1 MRAWG
6 TGIVAGLVLAA
17 APAAQ
22 AATTEY
28 GGGSRARTGGEGDV
42 AVGLSL
48 RVLDSGAVRY
58 RLTTTVVCP
67 GRNETYDVDEDGTGS
82 VKDGI
87 VTAFAT
93 RRLNYPTP
101 RVTATYAIRVTLAGD
116 RASGSVRVTGTRTR
130 NGRKAKC
137 TRSPDR
143 AVQLHVRGK
152 AIGDPVD
159 PAALATYYGLVERD
173 PNPARPSI
181 VLSVGSTG
189 RYALAR
195 WDATVPCDDGAI
207 ERFTNYSPRGTI
219 TERRYLVRETFN
231 LTYADGI
238 TAKARATIDAR
249 FVAGGVNGTVRLR
262 LTFFNK
268 RKRHLTDCDS
278 GALPFSAFVL

>member
-1 MRAWG
+1 M
-6 TGIVAGLVLAA
+6 GIVAGLLLAA

-28 GGGSRARTGGEGDV
+28 GGGSRAREGAAGDV

-58 RLTTTVVCP
+58 RLTTTIGCP
-67 GRNETYDVDEDGTGS
+67 GRNETYDVDEHGSGT

-101 RVTATYAIRVTLAGD
+101 RATATYAIRVTLAGD
-116 RASGSVRVTGTRTR
+116 RASGTVRVTGTRR
-130 NGRKAKC
+130 RRGGRTVKC
-137 TRSPDR
+137 TKSPDR
-143 AVQLHVRGK
+143 AVLLHVRGK
-152 AIGDPVD
+152 ATGDPVD
-159 PAALATYYGLVERD
+159 PPALASYYGLVERD
-173 PNPARPSI
+173 PNPVRPSI

-195 WDATVPCDDGAI
+195 WDATASCDDGAV
-207 ERFTNYSPRGTI
+207 ERFTNYSPR
-219 TERRYLVRETFN
+219 VR
-231 LTYADGI
+231 
-238 TAKARATIDAR
+238 AKIDAR

-262 LTFFNK
+262 MTFRK
-268 RKRHLTDCDS
+268 GKRHLTDCDS
-278 GALPFSAFVL
+278 GTLPFSAFVL